1 MKDLPNYG
9 LFEVFTQEWLDKKPI
24 KVIAKEAAIIQSIQ
38 DHLSR
43 LLNARQGVLS
53 HLPDYGLPD
62 ITQAYADL
70 PYTIGDLQ
78 VAIGE
83 CIKRYEPRIKD
94 VVVVSMPD
102 DRAKGIVI
110 FEIQATLQNGRKA
123 TFETYFKSEGDAKVE
138 QKKENKSMFYKNA
151 EQ

>member
-1 MKDLPNYG
+1 MSDLQNYG

-24 KVIAKEAAIIQSIQ
+24 NAIAKEVAIIQSIQ

-78 VAIGE
+78 VAIAD
-83 CIKRYEPRIKD
+83 CIKQYEPRIKD
-94 VVVVSMPD
+94 VEVVSLPD
-102 DRAKGIVI
+102 NRAKGVVI
-110 FEIQATLQNGRKA
+110 FEIRAILHNGRKA
-123 TFETYFKSEGDAKVE
+123 TFETYFKSEGEAKVV
-138 QKKENKSMFYKNA
+138 QRSDDRSLV
-151 EQ
+151 